1 MPGVQCA
8 NPGQS
13 SLNRISGEGMKIF
26 IRSLAL
32 FSVLLLI
39 GCAALAPGTSG
50 SLVGT
55 VTSSDAGLPGVTVT
69 LSSPALQGTRT
80 TVTGEGGSNKFFGLP
95 PGDYSVQFELE
106 GMQKVTKKTRVTL
119 TQTSREDADLKQA
132 AVTEAIT
139 VTASAPAALETTE
152 VTTTFTSETIAELPT
167 LNRTIATAALLA
179 PGVND
184 GGPNNQ
190 IVISGAQS
198 FDKDRKSTRLNSS
211 HIPLSR

>member
-39 GCAALAPGTSG
+39 GGAALAQGTSG

-55 VTSSDAGLPGVTVT
+55 VTSSDAGLPAVTVT

-80 TVTGEGGSNKFFGLP
+80 TVTGEGGAYKFFGLP
-95 PGDYSVQFELE
+95 PGDYSVQ
-106 GMQKVTKKTRVTL
+106 
-119 TQTSREDADLKQA
+119 
-132 AVTEAIT
+132 
-139 VTASAPAALETTE
+139 
-152 VTTTFTSETIAELPT
+152 
-167 LNRTIATAALLA
+167 
-179 PGVND
+179 
-184 GGPNNQ
+184 
-190 IVISGAQS
+190 
-198 FDKDRKSTRLNSS
+198 DRKSTRLNSS
-211 HIPLSR
+211 HIP